1 MTETAKTTPA
11 IDFSTFDSGV
21 RVQDD
26 LYRHV
31 NGSWLETAEI
41 PDDRPIT
48 GSFVQLRDEAE
59 AAVRDIIIGLGTD
72 TPAETDGPDG
82 ADGPAETT
90 KIADLYAS
98 FMDVDRIEAAGA
110 DPLRPPLSRID
121 AVASTDELLTLL
133 GGFARRAI
141 GGLFDFEAESDP
153 GDPSRYV
160 MFVGQSGI
168 GLPDEAYYRLDQH
181 AEIRAAYVDHI
192 EKSFTLAGVTDPA
205 GQAQRVFELETEI
218 AALHW
223 DKVRCR
229 DMRAMYNLMN
239 LDDFVEATPELHF
252 RMYLAAAEIDPSAFA
267 EIVVTQPSF
276 FTEVAQLITT
286 ERLEDWRAWT
296 KWRLIRSLSSYLS
309 GEFVDERFRFY
320 GTILSGIPQLK
331 ERWKRGVE
339 LVEGALGEAVGKIY
353 VEQHFS
359 PVAKQRMDGLVANL
373 VEAYRQSIVGLSW
386 MTEETKSKA
395 LDKLGKFTPK
405 IGFPDVWRDY
415 AALEIRADDLLG
427 NVMRAHSFE
436 LDRSV
441 DKIGKP
447 IDRDE
452 WLMTPQTVNAYY
464 HPLRNEVV
472 FPAAILQPPFF
483 NETADDAVNYGGI
496 GSVIG
501 HEIGHGFDDQG
512 STCDGDGR
520 LLNWWTDEDRAAFEQ
535 RTKKLIDQYSALEPA
550 ETPGQHVNGELTIGE
565 NIGDLGGLS
574 IAYKAWQL
582 ALDGAEPEPI
592 DDLSAEQRLF
602 FSWGA
607 IWQTKIRKEAVLQ
620 RLATDPHSPGE
631 FRCNQIVRNVEEFYA
646 AFDLSADDAL
656 WLEPDQRVQIW

>member
-1 MTETAKTTPA
+1 MTETAATTPA
-11 IDFSTFDSGV
+11 IDFSTFDHET

-26 LYRHV
+26 LFRHV
-31 NGSWLETAEI
+31 NGGWLNTADI
-41 PDDRPIT
+41 PDDRPLA
-48 GSFVQLRDEAE
+48 GSFVALRDEAE
-59 AAVRDIIIGLGTD
+59 AAVRDIITGLGD
-72 TPAETDGPDG
+72 SSGLEGEVA
-82 ADGPAETT
+82 
-90 KIADLYAS
+90 KVADLYTS

-110 DPLRPPLSRID
+110 DPLRPPMSRID
-121 AVASTDELLTLL
+121 AVATTEELMTLL
-133 GGFARRAI
+133 GGFARRGV

-153 GDPSRYV
+153 GDPNRYV

-181 AEIRAAYVDHI
+181 AEIREQYLGHI
-192 EKSFTLAGVTDPA
+192 TKSFELAGVDDPA
-205 GQAQRVFELETEI
+205 GAAQRTFDLETEI
-218 AALHW
+218 AAQHW

-229 DMRAMYNLMN
+229 DMRAMYNLVSF
-239 LDDFVEATPELHF
+239 DDFIASSPALHF
-252 RMYLAAAEIDPSAFA
+252 RMFLAAAEIEPSAFA

-276 FTEVAQLITT
+276 FTEAATLISE

-309 GEFVDERFRFY
+309 TDFVNERFRFY
-320 GTILSGIPQLK
+320 GTVLSGIPQLK

-359 PVAKQRMDGLVANL
+359 PVAKQRMDELVANL
-373 VEAYRQSIVGLSW
+373 IEAYRRSITALDW
-386 MTEETKSKA
+386 MTEETKAKA

-415 AALEIRADDLLG
+415 SALEIKADDLLG
-427 NVMRAHSFE
+427 NVMRANSFE
-436 LDRSV
+436 LDRAV
-441 DKIGKP
+441 NKIGKP

-496 GSVIG
+496 GAVIG

-520 LLNWWTDEDRAAFEQ
+520 LLNWWTDDDRAAFEQ
-535 RTKKLIDQYSALEPA
+535 RTAKLIDQYNALEPA
-550 ETPGQHVNGELTIGE
+550 ETPGHHVNGELTIGE

-574 IAYKAWQL
+574 IAYKAFRIS
-582 ALDGAEPEPI
+582 LDDQEPEPV
-592 DDLSAEQRLF
+592 DGLTADQRLF
-602 FSWGA
+602 ISWGA
-607 IWQTKIRKEAVLQ
+607 VWQVKIRKEAALE

-631 FRCNQIVRNVEEFYA
+631 FRCNQIVRNVAEFYR
-646 AFDLSADDAL
+646 AFDVSAADAL
-656 WLEPDQRVQIW
+656 WLAEDQRVQIW